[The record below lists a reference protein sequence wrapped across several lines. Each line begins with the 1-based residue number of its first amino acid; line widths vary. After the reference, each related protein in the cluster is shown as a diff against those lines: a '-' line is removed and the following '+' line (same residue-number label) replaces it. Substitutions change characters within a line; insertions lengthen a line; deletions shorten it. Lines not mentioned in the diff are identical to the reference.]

1 MWYQHHMALMP
12 SPPPPPAHTLSCSLR
27 RDIVERGRTVESVL
41 TQYLRFVKAGF
52 ESFVAPSMAFSDVI
66 IPRAKQ
72 NVTAIELLAR
82 DIQRRCDASI

>member
-1 MWYQHHMALMP
+1 
-12 SPPPPPAHTLSCSLR
+12 
-27 RDIVERGRTVESVL
+27 VL

-82 DIQRRCDASI
+82 DIQRRCDAGM